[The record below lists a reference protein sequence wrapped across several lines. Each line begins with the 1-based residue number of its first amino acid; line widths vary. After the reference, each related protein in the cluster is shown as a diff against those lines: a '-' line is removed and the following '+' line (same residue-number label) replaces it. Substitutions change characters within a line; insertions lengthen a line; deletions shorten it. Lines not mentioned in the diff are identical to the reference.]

1 MARRLEMTKVGIV
14 DAKRK
19 ARLAEMVVH
28 TCTLAF
34 ESGGRRTGHR
44 RASAWTSTCSFK
56 SAGQGSISSC
66 G

>member
-14 DAKRK
+14 DAERK

-34 ESGGRRTGHR
+34 ESGGEKDGPPARFRLDLNL
-44 RASAWTSTCSFK
+44 
-56 SAGQGSISSC
+56 QL
-66 G
+66 